1 MTPSSSEASPT
12 HLSGIKTNKSFHIK
26 LAKNQQE
33 IQRRKML
40 QDGGPNSSE
49 GITSPYR
56 LSDPINPTPQE
67 IAYSLVVQQPLNR
80 SGFIHKVKY

>member
-1 MTPSSSEASPT
+1 MPFSSTMYKQALVQHNETAREEDTMTPSSSEASPPQ
-12 HLSGIKTNKSFHIK
+12 LNGIKTNKSFQIK

-49 GITSPYR
+49 GITSTYKM
-56 LSDPINPTPQE
+56 SDPTNPSP
-67 IAYSLVVQQPLNR
+67 
-80 SGFIHKVKY
+80 